1 VAAEINPTFAYRLFG
16 WLATLTSMVRESQTL
31 GDEDDLFLDRSS
43 NRPPRH
49 STGYLSARGVERS
62 PAQGAVSGHP
72 QLDETD
78 RRIVRAL
85 HADGRMSMRDLAQQ
99 VHVSRASVYTRVNR
113 LLNEGVI
120 QAFTIR
126 VDPERAGLGTSAYI
140 TLRLEQNAWREIRDR
155 LLALPPV
162 EHVALLSGDFDALL
176 LVRVA
181 SNRELRDLVFG
192 QIQSMP
198 GVRSATTLLIFDETE
213 HLPALPH

>member
-1 VAAEINPTFAYRLFG
+1 MA
-16 WLATLTSMVRESQTL
+16 RESQTV
-31 GDEDDLFLDRSS
+31 GDEDDLLDDRSS
-43 NRPPRH
+43 NGTPTR
-49 STGYLSARGVERS
+49 STGYLSARSVER
-62 PAQGAVSGHP
+62 PPGQGASSEHAA
-72 QLDETD
+72 LDETD

-85 HADGRMSMRDLAQQ
+85 HADGRMSMRDLAQH

-113 LLNEGVI
+113 LLAEGVI
-120 QAFTIR
+120 QAFTVR

-140 TLRLEQNAWREIRDR
+140 TLRLEQNSWREIRDR

-192 QIQSMP
+192 HIQTMP
-198 GVRSATTLLIFDETE
+198 GVRSATTLLIFDETA
-213 HLPALPH
+213 HLPALPR